1 MTINLILE
9 ITNLEFSYKKEDPI
23 LYNLNLKL
31 KEGEIFSIHGSSGS
45 GKSTILRLI
54 AGFEKQSKG
63 IIKINNKI
71 VSDKNNFIPTEKR
84 NIGLVF
90 QDKNLLPHLNIKNN
104 IKFGIINEPNS
115 SIIVEDLINLFGLK
129 KLENKYPH
137 ELSGG
142 EQQRVAIA
150 RSLAPSPE
158 LLLLD
163 EPFNGLDETLKNELQ
178 DEMLKIFLEK
188 KQTIMIVTHNYNE
201 SKFFSSKISE
211 LRSGRLQLVD
221 L

>member
-71 VSDKNNFIPTEKR
+71 VSDKKNFIPTEKR

-90 QDKNLLPHLNIKNN
+90 QDKNLFPHLNIKNN
-104 IKFGIINEPNS
+104 IKFGIINYPNS

-150 RSLAPSPE
+150 RSLAPSPK

-188 KQTIMIVTHNYNE
+188 KQTIIIVTHNYNE

>member
-90 QDKNLLPHLNIKNN
+90 QDKNLFPHLNIKNN
-104 IKFGIINEPNS
+104 IKFGIINHPNS

-150 RSLAPSPE
+150 RSLAPSPK

-178 DEMLKIFLEK
+178 DEMMKIFLEK
-188 KQTIMIVTHNYNE
+188 KQTIIIVTHNYNE
-201 SKFFSSKISE
+201 SKFFLSKISE

>member
-84 NIGLVF
+84 NIGLVS
-90 QDKNLLPHLNIKNN
+90 QDKNLFPHLNIKNN
-104 IKFGIINEPNS
+104 IKFGIINYPNS

-150 RSLAPSPE
+150 RSLAPSPK

-188 KQTIMIVTHNYNE
+188 KQTIIIVTHNYNE

>member
-1 MTINLILE
+1 MTKNLILE

-54 AGFEKQSKG
+54 AGFEKISKG

-90 QDKNLLPHLNIKNN
+90 QDKNLFPHLNIKNN
-104 IKFGIINEPNS
+104 IKFGIINHPNS
-115 SIIVEDLINLFGLK
+115 SIIVEDLIKLFGLK

-150 RSLAPSPE
+150 RSLAPSPK

-188 KQTIMIVTHNYNE
+188 KQTIIIVTHNYNE

>member
-9 ITNLEFSYKKEDPI
+9 ITNLEFSYRKEDPI

-90 QDKNLLPHLNIKNN
+90 QDKNLFPHLNIKNN

-129 KLENKYPH
+129 KLENK
-137 ELSGG
+137 
-142 EQQRVAIA
+142 
-150 RSLAPSPE
+150 
-158 LLLLD
+158 
-163 EPFNGLDETLKNELQ
+163 
-178 DEMLKIFLEK
+178 
-188 KQTIMIVTHNYNE
+188 
-201 SKFFSSKISE
+201 
-211 LRSGRLQLVD
+211 
-221 L
+221 